1 MATLPPVSGI
11 DVAGSKVQISSHVKI
26 LGVTLD
32 STLSLNKQVAAVS
45 KACYFHMRAL
55 RHIRNA
61 LTDDSAK
68 SIACALVGSRLDYAN
83 SVLIGASTTNV
94 AKLQRIQNTLVRFVT
109 RQRGRTGTTQAL
121 ATLHWLPVKWR
132 IDFKVTT
139 LTYKLLSTGQPSY
152 LVNSVSIYI
161 PGRSMRSTDARTL
174 TVPRTK
180 TVIGARAFRS
190 AAPSVWNKLPVDIRN
205 STSLLTFRSRLKTH
219 FFRLAF
225 D

>member
-1 MATLPPVSGI
+1 
-11 DVAGSKVQISSHVKI
+11 
-26 LGVTLD
+26 
-32 STLSLNKQVAAVS
+32 
-45 KACYFHMRAL
+45 MRAL

-61 LTDDSAK
+61 LTDDSVK
-68 SIACALVGSRLDYAN
+68 SNACALVGSRLDNAN

-94 AKLQRIQNTLVRFVT
+94 AKLQRLQNSLVRIVT

-132 IDFKVTT
+132 IDFKVAT

-161 PGRSMRSTDARTL
+161 PGRSLRSTDIL
-174 TVPRTK
+174 TVSRTK
-180 TVIGARAFRS
+180 TVIGARTFRS

-205 STSLLTFRSRLKTH
+205 STSLLTFRCRLKTH
-219 FFRLAF
+219 FFRLAL